1 MYRFFKIFFFLFSA
15 CFFAQDGIK
24 FENDTFQNILNKAKK
39 ENKLVFMDAYASWC
53 GPCKLLE
60 RNVFPVKEVGDY
72 YNANFINSRFDMEK
86 GEGRDIAR
94 KYGINSFPSL
104 LFLNG
109 NGEVV
114 FKGLGYMEVSDFIS
128 MGKDVLDPENKLE
141 KRIEKFH
148 AGENNPEFLM
158 KLMKD
163 TSQNDFVFAQKVSER
178 YFKAIEKNELTK
190 DDVGILL
197 YFTKSTDDENFK
209 IFEKRKP
216 ELLKIIPE
224 NVLNDFEK
232 QLRLTT
238 IIQKSIDYTNVKI
251 DNNYLVTE
259 ATKVIGDKDAK
270 ILSSKL
276 RMDFY
281 FNNKDFSEY
290 EKAAV
295 EYYEVPADFSAEE
308 LNKISWDFFLY
319 VSNPSSL
326 QKAVDWSLEAIK
338 KQEDNISTD
347 TLARIYY
354 KLNDKKN
361 AKKWAERSIELAK
374 KNNAEYTSTEELLK
388 NLK

>member
-24 FENDTFQNILNKAKK
+24 VENDTFQNILNKAKK

-53 GPCKLLE
+53 APCKLLE

-163 TSQNDFVFAQKVSER
+163 TSQNDFIFAQKVSER
-178 YFKAIEKNELTK
+178 YFKVIEKNELTK
-190 DDVGILL
+190 DDAGILL

-259 ATKVIGDKDAK
+259 ATKIVGDKDAK

-338 KQEDNISTD
+338 KQEDNINTD

>member
-1 MYRFFKIFFFLFSA
+1 MSKFLKVFFLFLSLG
-15 CFFAQDGIK
+15 FFAQDGIK
-24 FENDTFQNILNKAKK
+24 FENETFQNILNKAKK

-163 TSQNDFVFAQKVSER
+163 TSQNDFVFAQKVSEK

-190 DDVGILL
+190 DDAGILL

-238 IIQKSIDYTNVKI
+238 IIQKAIDYTNVKI

-270 ILSSKL
+270 TLSSKL

-295 EYYEVPADFSAEE
+295 EYYEVPVDFSAEE

-338 KQEDNISTD
+338 KQEDNINTD

>member
-1 MYRFFKIFFFLFSA
+1 
-15 CFFAQDGIK
+15 
-24 FENDTFQNILNKAKK
+24 
-39 ENKLVFMDAYASWC
+39 MDAYASWC

-148 AGENNPEFLM
+148 AGENNQEFLM

-190 DDVGILL
+190 DDAGILL

-270 ILSSKL
+270 TLSSKL

-295 EYYEVPADFSAEE
+295 EYYEVPVDFSAEE

-338 KQEDNISTD
+338 KQEDNINTD

>member
-1 MYRFFKIFFFLFSA
+1 
-15 CFFAQDGIK
+15 
-24 FENDTFQNILNKAKK
+24 
-39 ENKLVFMDAYASWC
+39 
-53 GPCKLLE
+53 
-60 RNVFPVKEVGDY
+60 
-72 YNANFINSRFDMEK
+72 
-86 GEGRDIAR
+86 
-94 KYGINSFPSL
+94 
-104 LFLNG
+104 
-109 NGEVV
+109 
-114 FKGLGYMEVSDFIS
+114 
-128 MGKDVLDPENKLE
+128 
-141 KRIEKFH
+141 
-148 AGENNPEFLM
+148 M

-178 YFKAIEKNELTK
+178 YFKVIEKNELTK
-190 DDVGILL
+190 DDAGILL

-270 ILSSKL
+270 TLSSKL

-295 EYYEVPADFSAEE
+295 EYYEVPVDFSAEE
-308 LNKISWDFFLY
+308 LNKISWDFFCML
-319 VSNPSSL
+319 
-326 QKAVDWSLEAIK
+326 AILVLFK
-338 KQEDNISTD
+338 K
-347 TLARIYY
+347 R
-354 KLNDKKN
+354 
-361 AKKWAERSIELAK
+361 
-374 KNNAEYTSTEELLK
+374 
-388 NLK
+388 